1 MQIAQHRTPPAGGLL
16 EILNN
21 NTNVEITP
29 ITKYR
34 KLLRKPVQPIMTNPS
49 DIPITVILFQIL
61 RDFRFTP
68 VVYCLK

>member
-16 EILNN
+16 KILNN

-34 KLLRKPVQPIMTNPS
+34 ESLRKPVQPIMTNPS
-49 DIPITVILFQIL
+49 DIPITVILSQIL

-68 VVYCLK
+68 VVYRLK